1 MKRHTKITLQEIMK
15 RKEQMLEAKKEKKT
29 AEIYIESLDGTIIIQ
44 EPSRSLCKDAI
55 DMPDGEGDT
64 YLIYECVVE
73 PNLKSQELQ
82 EAFGCVEPMEIVEK
96 IFEAGEIPKVS
107 TECLRLAGF
116 SNEVKRIEQLKN

>member
-1 MKRHTKITLQEIMK
+1 
-15 RKEQMLEAKKEKKT
+15 
-29 AEIYIESLDGTIIIQ
+29 
-44 EPSRSLCKDAI
+44 
-55 DMPDGEGDT
+55 MPDGEGDT

-107 TECLRLAGF
+107 PECLRLAGF